1 MDIKFG
7 EESLACEFKEKVV
20 IAKQQRN
27 GRKCW
32 TIIEN
37 FTDHIDKDAI
47 KKFIKCIKKSQCC
60 NGAFLEK
67 QKTVQFQGD
76 CTDFVKKLLIE
87 KYDYTDEDVVIK
99 GI

>member
-1 MDIKFG
+1 MDINFN
-7 EESLACEFKEKVV
+7 EDILENEFKEKV
-20 IAKQQRN
+20 IISKQQRN

-37 FTDHIDKDAI
+37 FTDYVDKDTI
-47 KKFIKCIKKSQCC
+47 KKFMKCIKKTQCC
-60 NGAFLEK
+60 NGAFLEQ
-67 QKTVQFQGD
+67 QKTIQFQGD
-76 CTDFVKKLLIE
+76 YTDFVKKLLIE